1 MLLKRRLV
9 ANRLLLL
16 LSLLLLS
23 SSRADAAGLYF
34 SDRGVRPLGRGG
46 AFVAGADDLGAM
58 WYNPAGLADAG
69 TSILSDFSWLHFT
82 SEFTRRSQS
91 TDLNGTVRNVD
102 YPTVN
107 GTSPVLPIPTL
118 GVSYAFGEKKQWTG
132 AFGIIAPYTAIT
144 SYPLTV
150 NGQPS
155 PSRYSLVSLDGSAL
169 VIPGLYMAYK
179 PIEEVRVGIG
189 VQALVG
195 TFASTQVFS
204 SCPADHL
211 VCAPEDPAY
220 DTFAQLKAGPIFAP
234 SGNAGV
240 TLVPEKHVRIG
251 ISGQLP
257 FTINA
262 PATVQ
267 VKLPNAVVFD
277 KAQQVGTDAH
287 IRFKLP
293 AILRA
298 GIEGRNEFSNKSLL
312 RVEAA
317 YVREFWSAHDAITIT
332 PDNITLVNIQGFPSP
347 FGVAPISLPRNF
359 KDSNSFRLGGE
370 YTAAIGSYVIDFRL
384 GVDYEQSAVP
394 NAYLSPLTIDLDKVM
409 LGIGGGL
416 HIGEHLRLDGVYAHV
431 FTGSA
436 TVSPSEAAVPRVN
449 PVRGNAT
456 PVDAINGGAYSARA
470 DVLGVGLNYKF

>member
-1 MLLKRRLV
+1 MLSKTRRFV
-9 ANRLLLL
+9 ATPL

-23 SSRADAAGLYF
+23 SSQAHAAGLYF

-82 SEFTRRSQS
+82 SEYTRRSQA
-91 TDLNGTVRNVD
+91 TDVNGTVRNYD
-102 YPTVN
+102 FPAVN

-118 GVSYAFGEKKQWTG
+118 GVSYAFGEKKEWTG
-132 AFGIIAPYTAIT
+132 AFGIMAPYTAIT
-144 SYPLTV
+144 TYPLNV
-150 NGQPS
+150 NGQPA

-179 PIEEVRVGIG
+179 PIEQVRVGIG

-204 SCPADHL
+204 ACPTDHL
-211 VCAPEDPAY
+211 VCAPEDPTY
-220 DTFAQLKAGPIFAP
+220 DTFSQLKVGPIFAP
-234 SGNAGV
+234 SGNAGA
-240 TLVPEKHVRIG
+240 TFVPE
-251 ISGQLP
+251 
-257 FTINA
+257 
-262 PATVQ
+262 
-267 VKLPNAVVFD
+267 KLPNAVVFD
-277 KAQQVGTDAH
+277 KAQQVGQDAH
-287 IRFKLP
+287 VRFKLP
-293 AILRA
+293 AVLRA
-298 GIEGRNEFSNKSLL
+298 GVEARNEFADKSLL

-332 PDNITLVNIQGFPSP
+332 PDNITLVNVQGFPSP
-347 FGVAPISLPRNF
+347 FGVAPINLPRNF
-359 KDSNSFRLGGE
+359 QDSNSFTL
-370 YTAAIGSYVIDFRL
+370 AVSSYVIDVRM
-384 GVDYEQSAVP
+384 GVNYETSAVP
-394 NAYLSPLTIDLDKVM
+394 PAYVSPLTIDMDKLT

-431 FTGSA
+431 FTGVL
-436 TVSPSEAAVPRVN
+436 TVSPAEAAVPRVN
-449 PVRGNAT
+449 PVRGNPT
-456 PVDAINGGAYSARA
+456 PVDAVNGGTYSARA